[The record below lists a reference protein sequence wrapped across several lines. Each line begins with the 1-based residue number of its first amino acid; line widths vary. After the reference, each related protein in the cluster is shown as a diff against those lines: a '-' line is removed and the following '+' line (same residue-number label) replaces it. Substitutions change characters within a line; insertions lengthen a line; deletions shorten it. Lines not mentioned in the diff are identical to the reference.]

1 MNLRHLEHLLAIAD
15 TGSFSRAAV
24 RLFITQSALSRS
36 IQGLESELG
45 GPVLDRLGKRNTLTP
60 LGLEVVARARPILR
74 DLEALRDSARLLQ
87 HGDLGRISVGL
98 GSGPAALL
106 TVPLLTTV
114 AREYPGLRVSVTHG
128 PAELLVM
135 QLRNRQCDALVVDLR
150 RVVPAADLQIE
161 ALPEQRA
168 GFIVRAGHP
177 LAGATRVTLPQV
189 LKYPVACTPLSDEV
203 IRLMVDQYGLQ
214 AHPSEMVR
222 LECDDV
228 SVLLATV
235 EQSDAVF
242 LGVHAAARAGLDA
255 GRLTLLPM
263 QPDLR
268 ARARYAV
275 ITLAGRT
282 TAPAMAS
289 FRQILQTHLYDDA
302 QQSGAG

>member
-15 TGSFSRAAV
+15 TGSFSRAAG

-36 IQGLESELG
+36 IQGLEAELN

-74 DLEALRDSARLLQ
+74 DLADLRDSARLLQ
-87 HGDLGRISVGL
+87 QGDMGRISVGL

-114 AREYPGLRVSVTHG
+114 ARDYPSLRVSITHG
-128 PAELLVM
+128 PTELLVM

-150 RVVPAADLQIE
+150 RVVPAPDLQIE
-161 ALPEQRA
+161 ALPEQRG

-177 LAGATRVTLPQV
+177 LAGAVRVTLPQV
-189 LKYPVACTPLSDEV
+189 LAYTVACTPLSDEV
-203 IRLMVDQYGLQ
+203 IRLMVDQFGLQ

-228 SVLLATV
+228 SALLAAV

-242 LGVHAAARAGLDA
+242 LGVRAAARAGLES
-255 GRLTLLPM
+255 GRLTLLPTH
-263 QPDLR
+263 PDMR
-268 ARARYAV
+268 ARVRYAV

-282 TAPAMAS
+282 AAPAMAS
-289 FRQILQTHLYDDA
+289 FREILQTHLLDDA
-302 QQSGAG
+302 LQPGSV

>member
-15 TGSFSRAAV
+15 TGSFSRAAG

-87 HGDLGRISVGL
+87 QGDLGRISVGL
-98 GSGPAALL
+98 GSVPAALL

-114 AREYPGLRVSVTHG
+114 ARDYPSLRVSVTHG
-128 PAELLVM
+128 PTELLVM

-150 RVVPAADLQIE
+150 RVVPAPDLQIE
-161 ALPEQRA
+161 ALAEQRG

-177 LAGATRVTLPQV
+177 LADAARVTLAQV
-189 LKYPVACTPLSDEV
+189 LAYPVASTPLSDEV
-203 IRLMVDQYGLQ
+203 IRLMVDQFGLQ

-228 SVLLATV
+228 SSLLAAV

-242 LGVHAAARAGLDA
+242 LGVHAAARAGLDS

-263 QPDLR
+263 HPTMR
-268 ARARYAV
+268 AQARYAV
-275 ITLAGRT
+275 VTLVGRT

-289 FRQILQTHLYDDA
+289 FRHVLQKHLHDGTP
-302 QQSGAG
+302 QPGLG

>member
-15 TGSFSRAAV
+15 TGSFSRAAG

-36 IQGLESELG
+36 IQGLEAELG

-87 HGDLGRISVGL
+87 QGDLGRISVGL

-114 AREYPGLRVSVTHG
+114 ARDYPGVRVSVTHG

-150 RVVPAADLQIE
+150 RVVPAPDLQIE
-161 ALPEQRA
+161 ALAEQRA
-168 GFIVRAGHP
+168 GFIVRSGHP
-177 LAGATRVTLPQV
+177 LAGATRVTLAQV
-189 LKYPVACTPLSDEV
+189 LAYPVACTPLSDEV
-203 IRLMVDQYGLQ
+203 IRLMVDQFGVQ
-214 AHPSEMVR
+214 AHPSDMVR

-228 SVLLATV
+228 SSLLAAV
-235 EQSDAVF
+235 EQSDTVF
-242 LGVHAAARAGLDA
+242 LGVQAAARAGLDS

-263 QPDLR
+263 HPDMR

-289 FRQILQTHLYDDA
+289 FRQILKTHLYDDA
-302 QQSGAG
+302 LPPDPG

>member
-1 MNLRHLEHLLAIAD
+1 MNLRHLEHLLAVAD
-15 TGSFSRAAV
+15 TGSFSRAAG

-36 IQGLESELG
+36 IQGLEEELG

-60 LGLEVVARARPILR
+60 LGLEVVERARPILR

-87 HGDLGRISVGL
+87 QGDLGRISVGL

-106 TVPLLTTV
+106 TIPLLTTV
-114 AREYPGLRVSVTHG
+114 ARDYPSLRVSVTHG

-150 RVVPAADLQIE
+150 RVVPAPDLQIE
-161 ALPEQRA
+161 ALAEQRA
-168 GFIVRAGHP
+168 GFIVRSGHP
-177 LAGATRVTLPQV
+177 LAGAARVSLAQV
-189 LKYPVACTPLSDEV
+189 RAYPVACTPLSDEV
-203 IRLMVDQYGLQ
+203 IRLMVDQFGLQ

-228 SVLLATV
+228 SALLAAV

-242 LGVHAAARAGLDA
+242 LGVHAAARAGLES
-255 GRLTLLPM
+255 GRLVLLPLH
-263 QPDLR
+263 PDMR

-289 FRQILQTHLYDDA
+289 FREILQTHLLDDA
-302 QQSGAG
+302 LQPGAA

>member
-1 MNLRHLEHLLAIAD
+1 MNLRHLEHLLAVAD
-15 TGSFSRAAV
+15 TGSFSRAAG

-36 IQGLESELG
+36 IQGLEEELG

-60 LGLEVVARARPILR
+60 LGLEVVERARPILR

-87 HGDLGRISVGL
+87 QGDLGRISVGL

-106 TVPLLTTV
+106 TIPLLTTV
-114 AREYPGLRVSVTHG
+114 ARDYPSLRVSVTQG

-150 RVVPAADLQIE
+150 RVVPAPDLQIE
-161 ALPEQRA
+161 ALAEQRA

-177 LAGATRVTLPQV
+177 LAGATRVSLAQV
-189 LKYPVACTPLSDEV
+189 LTYPVACTPLSDEV
-203 IRLMVDQYGLQ
+203 IRLMVDQFGLQ

-228 SVLLATV
+228 AALLAAV

-242 LGVHAAARAGLDA
+242 LGVHAAARAGMES
-255 GRLTLLPM
+255 GRLVLLPLY
-263 QPDLR
+263 PDMR

-289 FRQILQTHLYDDA
+289 FREILQTHLFDDA
-302 QQSGAG
+302 LQPGLG

>member
-1 MNLRHLEHLLAIAD
+1 MNLRHLEHLLAVAD
-15 TGSFSRAAV
+15 TGSFSRAAA

-36 IQGLESELG
+36 IQGLEVELG

-60 LGLEVVARARPILR
+60 LGQEVVARARPILR

-87 HGDLGRISVGL
+87 QGDRGRISVGL

-106 TVPLLTTV
+106 TVPLLTAV
-114 AREYPGLRVSVTHG
+114 ARDHPGLRVSVTHG

-150 RVVPAADLQIE
+150 RVVPAPDLQIE
-161 ALPEQRA
+161 ALAEQRA
-168 GFIVRAGHP
+168 DFIVRSGHP
-177 LAGATRVTLPQV
+177 LAGAARVTLAQV
-189 LKYPVACTPLSDEV
+189 LAYPVACTPLSDEV
-203 IRLMVDQYGLQ
+203 IRLLVDQFGLQ

-228 SVLLATV
+228 SALLAAV

-242 LGVHAAARAGLDA
+242 LGVRAAARVGLDA
-255 GRLTLLPM
+255 GRLVPLPM
-263 QPDLR
+263 HPDMR
-268 ARARYAV
+268 TGARYAV

-289 FRQILQTHLYDDA
+289 FRQILQTHLHDDA
-302 QQSGAG
+302 L

>member
-1 MNLRHLEHLLAIAD
+1 MNLRHLEHLLAVAD
-15 TGSFSRAAV
+15 TGSFSRAAG

-36 IQGLESELG
+36 IQGLEEELG

-87 HGDLGRISVGL
+87 QGDLGRISVGL

-106 TVPLLTTV
+106 TIPLLTTV
-114 AREYPGLRVSVTHG
+114 ARDYPSLRVSVTHG

-150 RVVPAADLQIE
+150 RVVPAPDLQIE
-161 ALPEQRA
+161 ALAEQRA
-168 GFIVRAGHP
+168 GFIVRSGHP
-177 LAGATRVTLPQV
+177 LAGAPRVSLAQV
-189 LKYPVACTPLSDEV
+189 LAYPVACTPLSDEV
-203 IRLMVDQYGLQ
+203 IRLMVDQFGLQ

-228 SVLLATV
+228 SSLLAAV

-242 LGVHAAARAGLDA
+242 LGVHAAARAGLES
-255 GRLTLLPM
+255 GRLTLLPLH
-263 QPDLR
+263 PDMR

-289 FRQILQTHLYDDA
+289 FRQILQAHLHDDA
-302 QQSGAG
+302 QQPLPG

>member
-1 MNLRHLEHLLAIAD
+1 MNLRHLEHLLAVAD
-15 TGSFSRAAV
+15 TGSFSRAAG

-36 IQGLESELG
+36 IQGLEDELG

-60 LGLEVVARARPILR
+60 LGLEVVERARPILR

-87 HGDLGRISVGL
+87 QGDLGRISVGL

-106 TVPLLTTV
+106 TIPLLTTV
-114 AREYPGLRVSVTHG
+114 ARDYPSLRVSVTHG

-150 RVVPAADLQIE
+150 RVVPAPDLQIE
-161 ALPEQRA
+161 ALAEQRA
-168 GFIVRAGHP
+168 GFIVRSGHP
-177 LAGATRVTLPQV
+177 LAGAARVSLAQV
-189 LKYPVACTPLSDEV
+189 RAYPVACTPLSDEV
-203 IRLMVDQYGLQ
+203 IRLMVDQFGLQ

-228 SVLLATV
+228 SALLAAV

-242 LGVHAAARAGLDA
+242 LGVHAAARAGLES
-255 GRLTLLPM
+255 GRLVLLPLH
-263 QPDLR
+263 PDMR

-289 FRQILQTHLYDDA
+289 FREILQTHLLDDA
-302 QQSGAG
+302 LQPGAA